1 MIVALLEQQLGLFCE
16 QGRPS
21 LLERASSPPHP
32 GPEERSPNQVSL
44 RRGTKTCFE
53 GFIGGANF
61 DRTLGSKASSP
72 SPGPEDRSPNQVSLR
87 KGPKTCF
94 DDLIGGATL
103 IKDLFKGFIPKIQVL
118 KIDSQTT
125 SH

>member
-1 MIVALLEQQLGLFCE
+1 MEPSRNMIVAVLVEQQLGLICE

-53 GFIGGANF
+53 GFVGGANF
-61 DRTLGSKASSP
+61 DRTWAQRLRP
-72 SPGPEDRSPNQVSLR
+72 QV
-87 KGPKTCF
+87 
-94 DDLIGGATL
+94 
-103 IKDLFKGFIPKIQVL
+103 QVL
-118 KIDSQTT
+118 KIDPKTR